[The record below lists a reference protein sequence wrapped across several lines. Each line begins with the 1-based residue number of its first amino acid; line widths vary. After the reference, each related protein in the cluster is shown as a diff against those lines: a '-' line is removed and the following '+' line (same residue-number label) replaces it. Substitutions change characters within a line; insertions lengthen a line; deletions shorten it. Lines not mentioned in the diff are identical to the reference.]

1 MTNKL
6 LHNRIRNEEQGF
18 TLLEVLVA
26 ISILAIG
33 MVVLLE
39 GHAAS
44 IRISDS
50 ARRMTVASA
59 LARDMMTDFE
69 LRGFPSLITD
79 KGDFEELYPGMY
91 PGYTWE
97 IEVQESLF
105 WQHVREVYVKVL
117 WWEGASQREMEL
129 AHFVAAMTEEEQ
141 DIAASESSGAIT
153 DVGQM
158 MGAYEDAASGTKGGS
173 MLDGM

>member
-1 MTNKL
+1 MNNKTSAQN
-6 LHNRIRNEEQGF
+6 HRREEGGF

-33 MVVLLE
+33 MVILLE

-69 LRGFPSLITD
+69 LKGFPSLITEN
-79 KGDFEELYPGMY
+79 GDFEELYPGMY

-97 IEVQESLF
+97 IEVMESLF

-117 WWEGASQREMEL
+117 WWEGASQRHIEL
-129 AHFVAAMTEEEQ
+129 THFVAALTDEEQ
-141 DIAASESSGAIT
+141 DIAASESTGTVT
-153 DVGQM
+153 DPSQM
-158 MGAYEDAASGTKGGS
+158 MGAYEDAASATKGGS